1 MDGVCVP
8 VESELLVLVAV
19 EVEMLF
25 PEVGVELELED
36 VVWLLEFDVVEEFE
50 FPVPE
55 PVVFVCGATGLVEV
69 LVDVEVDV
77 LFPDTVFVVVGT
89 STTTELVSVVVGT
102 SLGVVFVFEP
112 AGLESPPDP
121 RFAAES
127 GFC

>member
-102 SLGVVFVFEP
+102 SLGVVFVFDF
-112 AGLESPPDP
+112 GN
-121 RFAAES
+121 FMVIYIW
-127 GFC
+127 FFIFI